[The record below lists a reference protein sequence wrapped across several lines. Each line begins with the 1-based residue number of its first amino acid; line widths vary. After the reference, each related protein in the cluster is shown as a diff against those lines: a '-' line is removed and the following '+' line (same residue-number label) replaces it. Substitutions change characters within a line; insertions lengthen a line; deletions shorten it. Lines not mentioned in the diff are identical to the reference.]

1 MDNINKIKK
10 MNIQFSTIDIICSI
24 IIIAVNF
31 AIFYFPNNKLY
42 KKLIAPVRTFK
53 QDIKISRY
61 FLIIM
66 CLLIVSY
73 YSMTIYSYFSF
84 DKDYGTPYLLTFTP
98 LALLISAIIFFITNK
113 KTLKELEKIE

>member
-1 MDNINKIKK
+1 
-10 MNIQFSTIDIICSI
+10 MNIQVNTIDIICSI

-31 AIFYFPNNKLY
+31 AIFYFPKNKLY
-42 KKLIAPVRTFK
+42 KKLIDPVRTFK

-73 YSMTIYSYFSF
+73 YLLSIYSYFSF
-84 DKDYGTPYLLTFTP
+84 DKDYEIPYLLTFIP
-98 LALLISAIIFFITNK
+98 LALLIYAIIFFITNK
-113 KTLKELEKIE
+113 KTLKEVEKDQ